1 MINFN
6 EKNERFFLLS
16 IAKKEVDKQLKIETK
31 KAYDTNKKVGE
42 MSLTE
47 TTMKQRVQARMS
59 ADRAAEER
67 NKWELRL
74 ALINKMIEEVW
85 L

>member
-16 IAKKEVDKQLKIETK
+16 IAKKEVEKKLAIAKK
-31 KAYDTNKKVGE
+31 KAYVENEMLGK

-47 TTMKQRVQARMS
+47 TTMKQRVRARMS

-67 NKWELRL
+67 DKWELRL
-74 ALINKMIEEVW
+74 ELINKMIEEVW